1 MIKLLNGQVI
11 SEKDPN
17 YQAYKDQQSITSP
30 EGVKTDLS
38 KTVNKDGLTMDE
50 ANQSKYWKDGKYVG
64 KDQTIPELSGGN
76 KATYTSDGIN
86 DNIKKTATDIAQTET
101 DVLSGIDFNKEI
113 SNLLETAKGVNNFTS
128 QELADIERYGNDIGS
143 GYDAQIA
150 AAQAAKTEGMGKST
164 IGGGRMGGFMNTQ
177 ITGAGA
183 VNAGVQDW
191 AGAGGKLESIKS
203 AYDRNIADL
212 QTKKVE
218 AIALA
223 KQARAEYI
231 RTGKSTALTAVQNAL
246 NAAQTLN
253 QQIIQ
258 NQSSKA
264 DLLIKAAQEARTK
277 KTQETADTTA
287 YISNM
292 AQAGLEDSAIPQD
305 KKAQYEE
312 TLGLPAGTF
321 DQFYADVKLATEF
334 QKAGRYADFS
344 AKITEIL
351 SQVPQGQTITIGGQ
365 TYEGLGELST
375 TETDYDKLLSPT
387 EAAALGVPYG
397 TTKGQAADQGIT
409 PKETLTGQDKIS
421 MEVKLA
427 GNFEQY
433 AKESKTAVKQLGI
446 MDTAWK
452 TIQDGMDTGYIT
464 NPDTGKKEKFNLN
477 APSQAMLVTY
487 QKLLDPTSVVR
498 ESEYARSGDG
508 QSLVN
513 RIEGLYDKLNRGGA
527 GVTVQDLSQFHS
539 LSQELLK
546 NYQAEQLDLA
556 ARIQTQANN
565 YGLNIENI
573 LTPSVLN
580 ILQEAGINTT
590 QASSGGD
597 QWGW

>member
-1 MIKLLNGQVI
+1 MKVNQYGQTISQANDPKYWDNGKYWVKG
-11 SEKDPN
+11 SEKSDRGTLFYGDVDPATGTRKEVFEQIQTN
-17 YQAYKDQQSITSP
+17 PQ
-30 EGVKTDLS
+30 
-38 KTVNKDGLTMDE
+38 GLTL
-50 ANQSKYWKDGKYVG
+50 
-64 KDQTIPELSGGN
+64 PEMISGN

-101 DVLSGIDFNKEI
+101 DVLNGIDYNAELK
-113 SNLLETAKGVNNFTS
+113 NLLEGYKKVNDYTS
-128 QELADIERYGNDIGS
+128 AEIQEIENAGRYAG
-143 GYDAQIA
+143 DAFQTEIDKA
-150 AAQAAKTEGMGKST
+150 EAAKKAGMGEAT

-183 VNAGVQDW
+183 IRSGVEDW

-203 AYDRNIADL
+203 AYDANISDL
-212 QTKKVE
+212 TAKKAQ
-218 AIALA
+218 AIELA
-223 KQARAEYI
+223 KQARKEYI
-231 RTGKSTALTAVQNAL
+231 RTGKSSALESISKFLNLAQTINGQVISN
-246 NAAQTLN
+246 NAA
-253 QQIIQ
+253 
-258 NQSSKA
+258 KA
-264 DLLIKAAQEARTK
+264 KAISDASVESRTK
-277 KTQETADTTA
+277 KSQDAADTA
-287 YISNM
+287 FYISNM
-292 AQAGLEDSAIPQD
+292 AQAGIEASAIHQD
-305 KKAQYEE
+305 KKTQYEE

-321 DQFYADVKLATEF
+321 DQFYGDVKLATEF

-409 PKETLTGQDKIS
+409 PKETLTGQDKIN

-452 TIQDGMDTGYIT
+452 TIQDGMNTGYIT

-508 QSLVN
+508 QALVQ
-513 RIEGLYDKLNRGGA
+513 RIEGMYDKLTRGGA

-573 LTPSVLN
+573 LTPSVIN

>member
-1 MIKLLNGQVI
+1 MPTRLYNKLGQAQDVELGGGDLFKYQDSGWSLDKPASTLPELDTDKSKVLYSSSEIKDNINKSGNQITDAENDLLGGIDYNAQIKKLL
-11 SEKDPN
+11 ED
-17 YQAYKDQQSITSP
+17 A
-30 EGVKTDLS
+30 
-38 KTVNKDGLTMDE
+38 
-50 ANQSKYWKDGKYVG
+50 GK
-64 KDQTIPELSGGN
+64 
-76 KATYTSDGIN
+76 IN
-86 DNIKKTATDIAQTET
+86 EFTE
-101 DVLSGIDFNKEI
+101 S
-113 SNLLETAKGVNNFTS
+113 
-128 QELADIERYGNDIGS
+128 ELASINQAGLDTESQYQNEIQK
-143 GYDAQIA
+143 AKIA
-150 AAQAAKTEGMGKST
+150 KETGMGVST
-164 IGGGRMGGFMNTQ
+164 IAGGRMGGFMNTQ
-177 ITGAGA
+177 IAGA
-183 VNAGVQDW
+183 AATAPGVSDW
-191 AGAGGKLESIKS
+191 AGAGGKLENIKS
-203 AYDRNIADL
+203 AYDANISDL
-212 QTKKVE
+212 ETKKVQAIE
-218 AIALA
+218 AA
-223 KQARAEYI
+223 KQARKEYI
-231 RTGKSTALTAVQNAL
+231 RTGKTTALDAVQSAL
-246 NAAQTLN
+246 SAAQNINNSIIAN
-253 QQIIQ
+253 QKAKQDMLIQ
-258 NQSSKA
+258 
-264 DLLIKAAQEARTK
+264 AAQEARTSK
-277 KTQETADTTA
+277 AQDLTDAQT

-292 AQAGLEDSAIPQD
+292 AQAGLDATSIPQET
-305 KKAQYEE
+305 KSKYEQS
-312 TLGLPAGTF
+312 LGLPTGTF
-321 DQFYADVKLATEF
+321 DKFYSDIKLATEF

-397 TTKGQAADQGIT
+397 TTKGQAAGQGIT
-409 PKETLTGQDKIS
+409 PKETLTGQDKIN

-446 MDTAWK
+446 MDTAWN
-452 TIQDGMDTGYIT
+452 TIQDGMNTGYIT
-464 NPDTGKKEKFNLN
+464 NPDTGEKEKFNLN

-573 LTPSVLN
+573 LTPSVLD
-580 ILQEAGINTT
+580 ILKEAGINTT